1 MATNKNITMKQFNGV
16 DYDTLYPKTTVSQV
30 EGAYGK
36 NEVDAAIAA
45 ADPMGP
51 WKYAGKFTGFGES
64 NKIEVT
70 GLTGG
75 TFSSLVNQI
84 LLKINNIKNNDSGT
98 AFPPLYLTLN
108 SIEANNNKSTMNIIL
123 FSSQGMVSALIGSK
137 FLFNKVGVYANSAL
151 YSPTSYTRDGEL
163 SNAYRILASADITKI
178 EAYLYWAYSSYITEL
193 DADLYF
199 R

>member
-51 WKYAGKFTGFGES
+51 WKYAGKFTRFGES

-98 AFPPLYLTLN
+98 AFPPLQLTLN
-108 SIEANNNKSTMNIIL
+108 SIDANNNKQTMNIYL
-123 FSSQGMVSALIGSK
+123 FSSQGTVSALNGSK
-137 FLFNKVGVYANSAL
+137 FLFNKVGAYANLAL
-151 YSPTSYTRDGEL
+151 YSPTSYTQDKKL
-163 SNAYRILASADITKI
+163 SNAYSMLINADITKI

>member
-51 WKYAGKFTGFGES
+51 WKYAGKLTGFGES

-108 SIEANNNKSTMNIIL
+108 SIEANNNKCTMNINL
-123 FSSQGMVSALIGSK
+123 FSSQGTVSALNGSK
-137 FLFNKVGVYANSAL
+137 FLFNKVGVYANLAL
-151 YSPTSYTRDGEL
+151 YSPTSYTQDRKL
-163 SNAYRILASADITKI
+163 SNVYSISADADITKI